1 MDMKT
6 KRYME
11 MIKVGEYTVIVERI
25 KHDIYGNPKYNI
37 SVFGKNNIFRGNWN
51 EVSYNTDITIEN
63 LIKQIEK

>member
-1 MDMKT
+1 MRT

-11 MIKVGEYTVIVERI
+11 MRKVGEYTITVERI

-51 EVSYNTDITIEN
+51 EVSYNIDETIEN